1 MTLVQCGRSDSVTAA
16 SLVAQGVLC
25 ASLHRLV
32 DSGIYG
38 GKLTLFCSYKY
49 QSNHIHCVYLP
60 LYVPLLSCQVDSP
73 AQLANA
79 LVNVTG
85 NSEEIESA
93 DVSLTVGFLSVV
105 ANSIEDLQQE
115 EVSIVK

>member
-1 MTLVQCGRSDSVTAA
+1 M
-16 SLVAQGVLC
+16 
-25 ASLHRLV
+25 
-32 DSGIYG
+32 
-38 GKLTLFCSYKY
+38 
-49 QSNHIHCVYLP
+49 LP
-60 LYVPLLSCQVDSP
+60 LQVDSP
-73 AQLANA
+73 AQLANI
-79 LVNVTG
+79 LVSVTG